1 MVLGCDSAHG
11 AANASNYGFA
21 IWNLKNNASSL
32 ASTQV
37 SNVGLPLG
45 NGTTPSTN
53 DVDIRFQSSAGNSAT
68 TMTFRVFYKLTTD
81 TTYTLLA
88 EHVDLD
94 VSNVEANVLDGGS
107 MGIVSGF
114 QDLGTTALADSM
126 RFKTFELISDE

>member
-1 MVLGCDSAHG
+1 
-11 AANASNYGFA
+11 
-21 IWNLKNNASSL
+21 
-32 ASTQV
+32 
-37 SNVGLPLG
+37 
-45 NGTTPSTN
+45 
-53 DVDIRFQSSAGNSAT
+53 
-68 TMTFRVFYKLTTD
+68 MTFRVFYKLTTD